1 MDGAVQSDPSDRI
14 HPIRFMLLVPQVT
27 VRIIDSS
34 AIQESRP
41 TPHSLAVHYVFT
53 EFLPSFYRVFTE
65 FLPSFIGV
73 YLVLLVFFSG
83 FHRVLPSIT

>member
-14 HPIRFMLLVPQVT
+14 HPIRFVLLVPQVT

-65 FLPSFIGV
+65 FYWGLSSFTGFFFRV
-73 YLVLLVFFSG
+73 SSCFTEYYLV
-83 FHRVLPSIT
+83 